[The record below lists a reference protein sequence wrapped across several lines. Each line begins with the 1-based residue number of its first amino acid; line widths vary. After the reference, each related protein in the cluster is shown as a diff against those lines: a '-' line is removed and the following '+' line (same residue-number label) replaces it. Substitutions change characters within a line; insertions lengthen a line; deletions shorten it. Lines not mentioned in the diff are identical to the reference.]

1 MKTSETLTKRSA
13 RLTSLLR
20 LGAAA
25 LALALPAVLPWAAQA
40 DVTPP
45 AVPDNLQVPMGNK
58 PYLEGHAGGTQ
69 GYICLPC
76 PNAITAAA
84 MCPASGFAWAFV
96 KPQATLFDDGNQQI
110 ITHFLSANPDES
122 GTPRASWQHSQDS
135 SHVWAKA
142 MATSTDPAFVAP
154 DAIPWLLLQVV
165 GKTPGATDGT
175 TLTATTYIQRLSTS
189 GGIAPST
196 GCAQSADVGS
206 KALVPYTAD
215 YFFFKA
221 E

>member
-1 MKTSETLTKRSA
+1 M
-13 RLTSLLR
+13 
-20 LGAAA
+20 
-25 LALALPAVLPWAAQA
+25 
-40 DVTPP
+40 
-45 AVPDNLQVPMGNK
+45 
-58 PYLEGHAGGTQ
+58 
-69 GYICLPC
+69 
-76 PNAITAAA
+76 
-84 MCPASGFAWAFV
+84 
-96 KPQATLFDDGNQQI
+96 
-110 ITHFLSANPDES
+110 
-122 GTPRASWQHSQDS
+122 
-135 SHVWAKA
+135 WAKA